1 MPSSTIKRTLLCS
14 CLMVTSSNAFLSM
27 QAQRQGDIGLGT
39 SNSQRTLP
47 LTVSSGSSVPF
58 ITGSDGDA
66 NPTTF
71 RATALR
77 YKNSENDDE
86 YTSNEVSLE
95 AISNLAVKGDIDA
108 IDLPKSFM
116 QRTDTGLE
124 DALSLENSI
133 GRLAMVCTVLF
144 FGKELVSNLSIAD
157 QISAVLKTF
166 PIY

>member
-1 MPSSTIKRTLLCS
+1 MPSSTLKRTLLCS

-27 QAQRQGDIGLGT
+27 QAQRQGDIGQGT

-47 LTVSSGSSVPF
+47 LTGSSGSSVPF

-86 YTSNEVSLE
+86 YTSEVSLE

-144 FGKELVSNLSIAD
+144 FSAELVSNLSIAD
-157 QISAVLKTF
+157 QIAAVLKTF
-166 PIY
+166 PVY